1 MNTAVDLTKSPV
13 AEVMASLA
21 TDPRSGL
28 DTNVAK
34 DRLAKYGPNAL
45 EEKKT
50 SEWAVFLRFFWG
62 PIPWMIEAAAI
73 MAAIVHDWGDFTI
86 IVALLLFNAGLGF
99 FEEHQA
105 SNALAALKNA
115 LALKAKVLRGGAW
128 GEIDAKELVPGDI
141 VKVRLGDVVPADA
154 RIVSG
159 DYLSVDQA
167 ALTGESLPVSKK
179 PGDLVYSG
187 SIAKQGEVEAVVTET
202 GARTFFGRTA
212 SLVQSA
218 GAASH
223 FQAAVM
229 RIGDFLIAAAAVL
242 AAILIAVQLS
252 RGADVIRLAEFV
264 LILLVASVPVAMPAV
279 LSVTMALGAK
289 LLAREKAIVSR
300 LESIE
305 ELAGMEVLCSDKTGT
320 LTQNKLTLGEIS
332 PWKDVKAQDV
342 LLAASLASKAEDRD
356 PIDLAVL
363 AGLKDRSAL
372 SGYQQTAFKP
382 FDPVVK
388 RTEATVKGP
397 SGVFHVAKGAPQVI
411 LALAKISGVELD
423 AANKQVD
430 AYAAKGFRVLG
441 AAQADNAEDW
451 RFLGF
456 VPLYDPPR
464 VDSAETIKK
473 AIGYGVSVKMVTGDD
488 VAIAKQIA
496 GDLGLGQNIQPAT
509 DLFTGDVTKGAIPA
523 DVAERIEAADGFARV
538 FPEHKYAI
546 VKALQERGR
555 IVGMTGDGVNDA
567 PALKQADIGVAVSG
581 ATDAARA
588 AAALILTAPGLST
601 IIRGIEEARRIFER
615 MMSYT
620 LYRIAM
626 TLDIMVF
633 IVLATIVYGFF
644 PLTPIMI
651 IMLALL
657 DDIPIMTIAFDNAQV
672 PSLPVRWRM
681 DRVLVVSSVLG
692 ALAVV
697 QSFGLLA
704 IGQNVLHLDA
714 PHLQTTL
721 FLQLVIGGHLMLFV
735 TRTKGPFW
743 TPPFPGAALFWAIVA
758 TQVVAALLCAFGIL
772 VPALP
777 WWLIGV
783 VWAYN
788 ILWMFLQDLA
798 KLVVQREFTERAA
811 KATAF
816 LARLKQPLQGS
827 AQRGGAFGV
836 SGREPGPHWE
846 AADNIA
852 TLLGIASLLLLIL
865 AGDWYWRKEGVAVAK
880 APPLAAQTRAEPE
893 ASGAAE
899 APAKSVA
906 ATPAPVTTPKQET
919 AASPAPEA
927 KPHRAEAVSSPEG
940 TPRKAVV
947 EVGALSSQAQALR
960 ELRAL
965 KARKPDLLKN
975 HEPVLAKSVRD
986 GRAFWVLDIGGF
998 GGEAEA
1004 LDFCQKLRN
1013 GGAECELVIVE

>member
-1 MNTAVDLTKSPV
+1 MNAAVDLTKSPV
-13 AEVMASLA
+13 AEVLASLA
-21 TDPRSGL
+21 TDPRNGL
-28 DTNVAK
+28 DANVAK
-34 DRLAKYGPNAL
+34 DRLTKYGPNAL

-50 SEWAVFLRFFWG
+50 SEWVVFLRFFWG
-62 PIPWMIEAAAI
+62 PIPWMIEAAAV
-73 MAAIVHDWGDFTI
+73 MAAIVHDWGDFI
-86 IVALLLFNAGLGF
+86 IILALLLFNAGLGF

-105 SNALAALKNA
+105 SNALAALKSA

-128 GEIDAKELVPGDI
+128 SEIDAKDIVPGDI
-141 VKVRLGDVVPADA
+141 VRIRLGDVIPADA
-154 RIVSG
+154 RIFSG

-179 PGDLVYSG
+179 PGDILYSG

-252 RGADVIRLAEFV
+252 RGVDVIRLAEFV

-305 ELAGMEVLCSDKTGT
+305 EMAGMEVLCSDKTGT
-320 LTQNKLTLGEIS
+320 LTQNKLTLGEVS
-332 PWKDVKAQDV
+332 PWKGATAQDV

-363 AGLKDRSAL
+363 AGLKDGSAL

-397 SGVFHVAKGAPQVI
+397 SGEFHVAKGAPQVI
-411 LALAKISGVELD
+411 LALAKISGAELE
-423 AANKQVD
+423 AANQQVD

-441 AAQADNAEDW
+441 AAQADHGDEW

-464 VDSAETIKK
+464 VNSAETIKK

-496 GDLGLGQNIQPAT
+496 GDLGLGQNIQLAT

-523 DVAERIEAADGFARV
+523 EVAERIEAADGFARV

-546 VKALQERGR
+546 VKALQERGL

-657 DDIPIMTIAFDNAQV
+657 DDVPIMTIAFDNAKV
-672 PSLPVRWRM
+672 PSLPVRWQM
-681 DRVLVVSSVLG
+681 DRVLVVSSILG
-692 ALAVV
+692 LLAVV

-714 PHLQTTL
+714 SHLQTAL
-721 FLQLVIGGHLMLFV
+721 FLQLVVGGHLMLFV

-743 TPPFPGAALFWAIVA
+743 MPEFPAPALFLAIVA
-758 TQVVAALLCAFGIL
+758 TQLLAALLCAFGIL
-772 VPALP
+772 VPAIP
-777 WWLIGV
+777 WWLIGL

-788 ILWMFLQDLA
+788 IVWMFLQDLA
-798 KLVVQREFTERAA
+798 KLVLQREFTERAA

-816 LARLKQPLQGS
+816 LARLKEPLHGA
-827 AQRGGAFGV
+827 AQRAGAIGAAGRAAV
-836 SGREPGPHWE
+836 SHWG
-846 AADNIA
+846 ASNNIA
-852 TLLGIASLLLLIL
+852 TVLGISALLLVGV
-865 AGDWYWRKEGVAVAK
+865 GDWYWRKEGVAVAK
-880 APPLAAQTRAEPE
+880 APIAAQQAKIEPE
-893 ASGAAE
+893 ASGAVE
-899 APAKSVA
+899 APAKPVTA
-906 ATPAPVTTPKQET
+906 APVATPEEEKAAAPS
-919 AASPAPEA
+919 AHA
-927 KPHRAEAVSSPEG
+927 KPRVRSC
-940 TPRKAVV
+940 
-947 EVGALSSQAQALR
+947 GA
-960 ELRAL
+960 
-965 KARKPDLLKN
+965 
-975 HEPVLAKSVRD
+975 
-986 GRAFWVLDIGGF
+986 GRAAAQDRCRGRRSPL
-998 GGEAEA
+998 A
-1004 LDFCQKLRN
+1004 
-1013 GGAECELVIVE
+1013 GASRARTARFEGAQSGSVQEP